1 MDKKKIAII
10 LGAVCAVLTYA
21 ILLQVNTVE
30 SMTNEV
36 GTVISDNNELK
47 DQLLKWQ
54 ENYKKAHE
62 KLEIKEIELEN
73 IRTQA
78 ASTSEEDKN
87 KENELKENNKLL
99 GLTEVKGPGVEIIV
113 DDNRNISQDEI
124 LGDISSYLVHEEDLL
139 QIVNEL
145 YNAQADAISIND
157 QRIVSTTSILCD
169 GNIIRVNGEVIGVP
183 ITIKA
188 IGNLIYYNLNRPQG
202 YLDIM
207 RNDGVIV
214 EMKEVEE
221 VTIPKYNGVYNY
233 KYITGE

>member
-1 MDKKKIAII
+1 MDKKKISII
-10 LGAVCAVLTYA
+10 LGVVCAVLTYA
-21 ILLQVNTVE
+21 ILLQINTVE

-36 GTVISDNNELK
+36 GTVISDNNDLK

-54 ENYKKAHE
+54 ENYQKAHK
-62 KLEIKEIELEN
+62 KLEEKEKELET

-78 ASTSEEDKN
+78 ASSNTEDQN

-99 GLTEVKGPGVEIIV
+99 GLTEVKGEGVIIKV
-113 DDNRNISQDEI
+113 DDNRNVKQDEI
-124 LGDISSYLVHEEDLL
+124 LGDINSYLVHEDDLL

-145 YNAQADAISIND
+145 YNAGADAISIND
-157 QRIVSTTSILCD
+157 QRIVNTTSILCD
-169 GNIIRVNGEVIGVP
+169 GNILRVNGEITGVP

-188 IGNLIYYNLNRPQG
+188 IGDWIYYNINRPQG

-214 EMKEVEE
+214 ELEQVDEI
-221 VTIPKYNGVYNY
+221 TIPKYSGTYNY
-233 KYITGE
+233 NYISGE